1 MNKLIKLI
9 QEELDI
15 LDYMLLDTE
24 LDGDDTEHLK
34 GQIES
39 LNKVLEWIKGIL

>member
-24 LDGDDTEHLK
+24 LDGDDTERLH

-39 LNKVLEWIKGIL
+39 LNKVLEWIKEEQ